1 MRRGGRESQADGGG
15 RSDLVSTIPGKVE
28 ETLADWKFD
37 LLATDTAVARYES
50 MKTIAEAGL
59 GAKLALVSHYERSRK
74 ILRSIMKPQDAPLD
88 KNLIGVYDYV
98 RYRTELGTCVYFA
111 RLVHPLAVLV
121 YEISDAPLDPHAIRK
136 LVADGNAHIL
146 ARLRLPLPG
155 TKIHTTIH

>member
-1 MRRGGRESQADGGG
+1 
-15 RSDLVSTIPGKVE
+15 
-28 ETLADWKFD
+28 LADWKFD

-50 MKTIAEAGL
+50 MKTIAEAVVPSFERPLPLNSDPRL